1 MNRSRNNF
9 IFLLIAVGI
18 LLGLGAGGAS
28 FMNGIDDPIFLS
40 SISAGTAAGFI
51 LMGMLV
57 VFPYAR
63 NRFHETLLVGLDTLT
78 KKKYQSRIDSWN
90 SVKQSAMEYL
100 TEYRQKISLR
110 KLKKE
115 FSMLQ
120 EVMETEMP
128 EIREG
133 LQQINRI

>member
-1 MNRSRNNF
+1 
-9 IFLLIAVGI
+9 
-18 LLGLGAGGAS
+18 
-28 FMNGIDDPIFLS
+28 MNGSNDPVFLS
-40 SISAGTAAGFI
+40 AISAGTAFGSI
-51 LMGMLV
+51 LMGMLIL
-57 VFPYAR
+57 FPYVR
-63 NRFHETLLVGLDTLT
+63 NKFHEKLLGSLDTLT
-78 KKKYQSRIDSWN
+78 KKKHQNRIDSWN
-90 SVKQSAMEYL
+90 SVQQPAVEFLEESK
-100 TEYRQKISLR
+100 QKISLR